1 MTARN
6 IGLLLWLLVGAGA
19 AAAVYWQLAH
29 PPRPPATST
38 VSRPPELPLV
48 EPMRLFQLPP
58 LDQYGEIV
66 LHPLFIATRQPEPPP
81 PPEEAPPERPSAPP
95 GPEQKLTLLGVM
107 ITSSAKKALLR
118 PEEPNAKTAR
128 IGLGEKVGE
137 WRLEAVFSDRVVLR
151 KGQSTQELPLMRPQ
165 KPVDLHGY
173 RSGARRGRNARPVS
187 QPAMAPKPGAP
198 PPPVVSPP
206 PQNNG

>member
-6 IGLLLWLLVGAGA
+6 IGLLLWLLVGVGA

-29 PPRPPATST
+29 PPRPPATSAA
-38 VSRPPELPLV
+38 SRPLELPSV
-48 EPMRLFQLPP
+48 EPTQLFQLPP

-66 LHPLFIATRQPEPPP
+66 LHPLFIAARQPELPPP
-81 PPEEAPPERPSAPP
+81 DEASPEEPPAPP
-95 GPEQKLTLLGVM
+95 GPEQKLRLFGVM
-107 ITSSAKKALLR
+107 ITSNARKALLR
-118 PEEPNAKTAR
+118 SEEPNAKTVR
-128 IGLGEKVGE
+128 VSPGETIGE

-151 KGQSTQELPLMRPQ
+151 KGQLTQELPLIRPQ
-165 KPVDLHGY
+165 KPMGP
-173 RSGARRGRNARPVS
+173 RARQSGARRGRNAQPIG
-187 QPAMAPKPGAP
+187 QPAMAPKPGVP

>member
-19 AAAVYWQLAH
+19 AATAYWQLAH
-29 PPRPPATST
+29 PPRPPATSAA
-38 VSRPPELPLV
+38 SRPPELPSV
-48 EPMRLFQLPP
+48 EPTQLFQLPP

-66 LHPLFIATRQPEPPP
+66 LHPLFIAARQPEPPP
-81 PPEEAPPERPSAPP
+81 PDEASPEEPPAPP
-95 GPEQKLTLLGVM
+95 GPEQKLTLRGVM
-107 ITSSAKKALLR
+107 ITSNAKKALLR
-118 PEEPNAKTAR
+118 SAEPNAKTAR
-128 IGLGEKVGE
+128 ISPGETIGE

-151 KGQSTQELPLMRPQ
+151 KGQLTQELPLMRPQ
-165 KPVDLHGY
+165 KPKGP
-173 RSGARRGRNARPVS
+173 RARQSGARRSRNAQPIGR
-187 QPAMAPKPGAP
+187 PAMAPKPGVP

>member
-29 PPRPPATST
+29 PPRPPATSAA
-38 VSRPPELPLV
+38 SRPPELPSV
-48 EPMRLFQLPP
+48 EPTQLFQLPP

-66 LHPLFIATRQPEPPP
+66 LHPLFIAARQPEPPP
-81 PPEEAPPERPSAPP
+81 PDEASPEEPPAPP
-95 GPEQKLTLLGVM
+95 GPEQKLTLRGVM
-107 ITSSAKKALLR
+107 ITSNAKKALLR
-118 PEEPNAKTAR
+118 SAEPNAKTAR
-128 IGLGEKVGE
+128 ISPGETIGE

-151 KGQSTQELPLMRPQ
+151 KGQLTQELPLIRPQ
-165 KPVDLHGY
+165 KPMGPHA
-173 RSGARRGRNARPVS
+173 RQSGARRGRNAQS
-187 QPAMAPKPGAP
+187 IGQPAMAPKPGVP

-206 PQNNG
+206 PPDNG